1 MDGAPSASAAAAKRG
16 RAHDISSDLD
26 SALDSLVTKLG
37 ATTHDDQ
44 DSLVAVLVDVL
55 HVEPDIATFYLEASN
70 FNPHVAV
77 QLHMQQGVAA
87 ASGFHKRSRPPP
99 AQPTY
104 EPMPVFVAGLPD
116 GWGSR
121 VSAAGTIVF
130 EHLATGHEQSTIP
143 PGFHAA
149 ASSDEG
155 ADEAD
160 AWRRGRGRS
169 MAEAPDAM
177 AEAPATSSAHRLGSG
192 VFAEQARASAPEA
205 DRPPLDDD
213 DEELPAAPMAAPP
226 SSQQGS
232 YQYTPEP
239 QPQVHLSVV
248 CDGCEGPVVGHRF
261 QCLTRSHFDL
271 CEACMWSAE
280 GAKWRVGHRFMKM
293 SFVGA

>member
-1 MDGAPSASAAAAKRG
+1 MRERTRPTHGA
-16 RAHDISSDLD
+16 
-26 SALDSLVTKLG
+26 
-37 ATTHDDQ
+37 
-44 DSLVAVLVDVL
+44 
-55 HVEPDIATFYLEASN
+55 E
-70 FNPHVAV
+70 
-77 QLHMQQGVAA
+77 
-87 ASGFHKRSRPPP
+87 
-99 AQPTY
+99 
-104 EPMPVFVAGLPD
+104 
-116 GWGSR
+116 
-121 VSAAGTIVF
+121 
-130 EHLATGHEQSTIP
+130 
-143 PGFHAA
+143 
-149 ASSDEG
+149 
-155 ADEAD
+155 
-160 AWRRGRGRS
+160 
-169 MAEAPDAM
+169 